1 MADHM
6 LKKYIAKVEK
16 TVYVLETI
24 EFVCETE
31 RDAEELLDSY
41 CSGDA
46 VYETDT
52 VEITEREEQEETI
65 DHAYIES
72 SEELT
77 VDEFME
83 INGGQTLER
92 K

>member
-1 MADHM
+1 MAEHM

-31 RDAEELLDSY
+31 RDAEELLDDY
-41 CSGDA
+41 CSEEGTH
-46 VYETDT
+46 ENI
-52 VEITEREEQEETI
+52 EITEREEQEETI

-72 SEELT
+72 SEELS

-83 INGGQTLER
+83 INGGQTLKR
-92 K
+92 D